1 MFSTLRTRFGIP
13 GVISVIALVFAMFG
27 GAYAASNSSGGGKA
41 TASAKAKQGPRGKTG
56 KTGPAGPQGPAGPT
70 GPAGA
75 KGDAGANG
83 SNGTPGADGKSVS
96 GEAITAGGACGAGVT
111 GVKYT
116 LNATSTNVCNGK
128 NGQTG
133 FTSTLPSGETETGT
147 WAVGQGGTGAVRFD
161 TETSEPVTFQYAPI
175 SLAIPLEAEASP
187 ELVFVQMGEGLSS
200 EPFEGTELEELQ
212 EEGAEH
218 GCPGIQEGI
227 PLAEP
232 GKLCV
237 YSNFF
242 KFMTLTLGTGIA
254 RTKLPAGPDQIFTGG
269 GSISRAPGGSGLES
283 GAGPTG
289 TTLQMN
295 CVQPACT
302 GIGVWAV
309 TAE

>member
-70 GPAGA
+70 GPAGS
-75 KGDAGANG
+75 KGEAGANG
-83 SNGTPGADGKSVS
+83 SNGTPGADGKSVT
-96 GEAITAGGACGAGVT
+96 GEAITAGGVCGAGVT

-128 NGQTG
+128 DGQTG
-133 FTSTLPSGETETGT
+133 FTSTLPSGKTETGT
-147 WAVGQGGTGAVRFD
+147 WAVGEGGTGEVHFD
-161 TETSEPVTFQYAPI
+161 TETSEPVLNQYVPI
-175 SLAIPLEAEASP
+175 SLAIPLEAEAAP
-187 ELVFVQMGEGLSS
+187 ELVFVQMTEGLNAEVFS
-200 EPFEGTELEELQ
+200 GLELEQLQ

-218 GCPGIQEGI
+218 GCPGIEEGI
-227 PLAEP
+227 PHAEP

-237 YSNFF
+237 YGNSL
-242 KFMTLTLGTGIA
+242 KFLTPTGSGIA

-269 GSISRAPGGSGLES
+269 GSISRAPGGSGTEF
-283 GAGPTG
+283 GAGPIG
-289 TTLQMN
+289 TTLLMT
-295 CVQPACT
+295 CASVKCAGT
-302 GIGVWAV
+302 GVWAV